1 MTSTLFDPGLGFG
14 SRLRRL
20 IDRLDRDVTALYA
33 EAGVRFEPRWYAVF
47 STLSAHGPL
56 SVGAL
61 ARRLGVT
68 HAAVS
73 QVRAALT
80 REGLIEARAD
90 PADGRRQ
97 DLALTPKGE
106 QTARRLEPLWAAINA
121 ATAQVLDQT
130 APGLLAGLDALN
142 HGLDA
147 QGLRARV
154 EAALKTGDTSS

>member
-33 EAGVRFEPRWYAVF
+33 EAGLRFEPRWYAVF
-47 STLSAHGPL
+47 STLRAHGPL

-80 REGLIEARAD
+80 REGLIEARTD

-97 DLALTPKGE
+97 DLALTPLGAA
-106 QTARRLEPLWAAINA
+106 TALQLQPLWDAINT
-121 ATAQVLDQT
+121 ATAQVLERD
-130 APGLLAGLDALN
+130 APGLLHNLEDLARALDRRSI
-142 HGLDA
+142 
-147 QGLRARV
+147 QARV
-154 EAALKTGDTSS
+154 KDLL